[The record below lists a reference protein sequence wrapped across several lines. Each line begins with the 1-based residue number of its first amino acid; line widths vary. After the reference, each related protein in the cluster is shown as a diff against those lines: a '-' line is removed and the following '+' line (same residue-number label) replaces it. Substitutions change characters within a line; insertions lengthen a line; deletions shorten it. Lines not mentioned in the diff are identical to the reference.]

1 MVIAA
6 VCQPLAASPPNIVSR
21 SASSSRWN
29 GCGSNSAPNVLI
41 RSLSIRTPTRAK
53 GLPDGEV
60 FERMGYRG
68 VHVRK
73 FT

>member
-6 VCQPLAASPPNIVSR
+6 VCQPLAASP
-21 SASSSRWN
+21 
-29 GCGSNSAPNVLI
+29 PNVLI